1 LQHERNNL
9 IDFIKSICILGVMC
23 IHTVGLS
30 FSVENIS
37 VLGLYIDHLF
47 RFAVPIF
54 IGILGYMTIR
64 RYINI
69 ESWSLFYKKKILYI
83 VIPFYIWSFIY
94 YLTPNAYPFSNG
106 EEGKQYWWQILNG
119 ESEIQLYFMIAY
131 FLFLLMTPLVI
142 FLYKK
147 LSRSAFIII
156 CLLLLLGHVSLLIYS
171 DYMVWI
177 KKWIFWYTN
186 LNYSLPIHWL
196 AYYLIGILM
205 AIFEKQISHFIISSK
220 KYFTKSARLVISLF
234 LYLLVVM
241 AFLVSMRGLK
251 PYATVYLVLLC
262 LVALYFLY
270 NLYDILKVKKVVGYF
285 YFIGNN
291 TFPIY
296 LSHVLFIKVGFF
308 LLEKHVS
315 FINLFIIYVGCLIFS
330 VLYTLLHKRIY
341 KLIKINPSKD
351 LAQDI
356 EVRD

>member
-1 LQHERNNL
+1 MLHERNDL

-30 FSVENIS
+30 FSVENIT

-54 IGILGYMTIR
+54 IGILGYMTIK
-64 RYINI
+64 RYVNI
-69 ESWSLFYKKKILYI
+69 ESWSLFYKRKILYI

-94 YLTPNAYPFSNG
+94 YLTPNVYPFPNG

-142 FLYKK
+142 CLYKK
-147 LSRSAFIII
+147 LSRFAFIII
-156 CLLLLLGHVSLLIYS
+156 CLLLLLGHIFLLIYS
-171 DYMVWI
+171 DYMVWV
-177 KKWIFWYTN
+177 KKMNFWYTN

-205 AIFEKQISHFIISSK
+205 AIFEKQISNFIIRSK
-220 KYFTKSARLVISLF
+220 KYFNKSVRLVISIF

-241 AFLVSMRGLK
+241 AFLVSIRGLK
-251 PYATVYLVLLC
+251 PYATVYLVLLS
-262 LVALYFLY
+262 LVALYVLY
-270 NLYDILKVKKVVGYF
+270 NLYDILKTKKVVGYF
-285 YFIGNN
+285 YFIGKN

-296 LSHVLFIKVGFF
+296 LSHVLFIKVWFF
-308 LLEKHVS
+308 LLEKHLS
-315 FINLFIIYVGCLIFS
+315 FVNLFIIYVGCLIFS
-330 VLYTLLHKRIY
+330 LLYTLLHRRIY
-341 KLIKINPSKD
+341 NLIKINRSKD
-351 LAQDI
+351 LEQDI
-356 EVRD
+356 EGRA